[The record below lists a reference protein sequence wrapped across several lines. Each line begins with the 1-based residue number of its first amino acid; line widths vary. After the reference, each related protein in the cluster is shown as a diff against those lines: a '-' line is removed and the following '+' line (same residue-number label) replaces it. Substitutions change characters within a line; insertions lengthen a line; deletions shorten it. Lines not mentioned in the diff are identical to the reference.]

1 MRLALKII
9 ARRKTINKRRCFM
22 VTCQGCKKSVDYARQ
37 PEVSMGAVKCPHC
50 GAIIDQSG
58 KVLRAAGR

>member
-1 MRLALKII
+1 
-9 ARRKTINKRRCFM
+9 M
-22 VTCQGCKKSVDYARQ
+22 VTCKGCGKSFNYGSQ

-50 GAIIDQSG
+50 GAVVDQSG